1 MAKRNI
7 SPSGVESAVTAG
19 SSVVGV
25 IGTDDTGRRWSIGE
39 LARASGLTVPTLRHY
54 DETGLLPAGER
65 TGSGH
70 RRYTEPDLRRLYRI
84 RALRGLGLSLEE
96 ISGVLAD
103 SVDDLATM
111 RNLLATQLREL
122 ERHAG
127 RIQQVTTQIHG
138 LLEQL
143 DGASVPGPDQFM
155 ATLEMMTM
163 YETYFTQEQRDRL
176 AERRAEL
183 GEDAVDAA
191 KTQWSGMVEELLRH
205 VRDSTPVDDPR
216 VQTLVGRWDELAG
229 RFNGGDERVKGAAK
243 AMWDDNR
250 AELSQPLPWPADQL
264 SALVA
269 YLDRARQSG

>member
-1 MAKRNI
+1 M
-7 SPSGVESAVTAG
+7 
-19 SSVVGV
+19 
-25 IGTDDTGRRWSIGE
+25 
-39 LARASGLTVPTLRHY
+39 
-54 DETGLLPAGER
+54 
-65 TGSGH
+65 
-70 RRYTEPDLRRLYRI
+70 
-84 RALRGLGLSLEE
+84 
-96 ISGVLAD
+96 LAD

-111 RNLLATQLREL
+111 RDLLATQLREL

-127 RIQQVTTQIHG
+127 RIQQVTTQTHG

-143 DGASVPGPDQFM
+143 DGASVPSPDQFM

-183 GEDAVDAA
+183 GEEAVDAA
-191 KTQWSGMVEELLRH
+191 KTQWSGMVEELLQH

-243 AMWDDNR
+243 AMWDGNR
-250 AELSQPLPWPADQL
+250 AELSQRLPWPADQL
-264 SALVA
+264 SAMVA